1 MELIKEL
8 QKQEKAFSTEDYRML
23 KAVKTQESDPFQNGN
38 SGEDDLPF

>member
-23 KAVKTQESDPFQNGN
+23 KAVKVGISEK
-38 SGEDDLPF
+38 